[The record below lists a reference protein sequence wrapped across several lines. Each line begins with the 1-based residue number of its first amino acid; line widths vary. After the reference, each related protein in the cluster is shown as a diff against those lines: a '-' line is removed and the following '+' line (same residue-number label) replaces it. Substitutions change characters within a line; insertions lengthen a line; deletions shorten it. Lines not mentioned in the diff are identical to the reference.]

1 MPKTR
6 SIKLFFMDI
15 LEAIE
20 NIKLYIKNMEFDD
33 FVVDKKTIDAVVK
46 NLMVIGEA
54 SKNLPQIIRIKYPEV
69 NWKGA
74 IGMKDKLVHGY
85 FGISVQIV
93 WETIINDIPNFE
105 SQIKEIMKKEV
116 DKQEK

>member
-20 NIKLYIKNMEFDD
+20 NIKLYIKNMAFDD

-69 NWKGA
+69 NWKGS

-105 SQIKEIMKKEV
+105 SQIKEIMKKEE